1 MFCLQSSSY
10 GPPSEVHSNR
20 ETSGWR
26 SRLSATCLFQILVGK
41 SDGQS
46 VGLAVSSGKGKIWW
60 NDDWVVVPHHQ
71 R

>member
-10 GPPSEVHSNR
+10 GPASKVHSRR

-26 SRLSATCLFQILVGK
+26 SRLSTTCLFQILVEK
-41 SDGQS
+41 SEGQS

-60 NDDWVVVPHHQ
+60 NDDWVVVLHHQ